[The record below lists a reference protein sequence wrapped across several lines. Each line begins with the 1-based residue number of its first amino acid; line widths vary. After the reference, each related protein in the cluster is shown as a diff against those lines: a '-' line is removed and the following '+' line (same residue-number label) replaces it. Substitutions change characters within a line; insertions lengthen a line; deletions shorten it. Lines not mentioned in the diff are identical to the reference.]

1 VTNTTNGLF
10 APWERIRE
18 LPPSLDPD
26 SFFFAISLLFL
37 NGEDDFLLLFRLTKC
52 KEDFQVDGFFVC
64 TGFLWES
71 INGDK

>member
-1 VTNTTNGLF
+1 MAHLGELEKQIGLLGF
-10 APWERIRE
+10 GKHLNIW
-18 LPPSLDPD
+18 LSG
-26 SFFFAISLLFL
+26 SLFL
-37 NGEDDFLLLFRLTKC
+37 LMLYFHSLLLFSLTKC

>member
-1 VTNTTNGLF
+1 LVGF
-10 APWERIRE
+10 WEAFGY
-18 LPPSLDPD
+18 LA
-26 SFFFAISLLFL
+26 FGISLSSYALVSLF
-37 NGEDDFLLLFRLTKC
+37 LLFRLTKC